1 MAEPIRIFIVED
13 EHRIARFLQMELE
26 HEGFQTA
33 TEENGR
39 RAFER
44 IIQEKY
50 DLVLLD
56 IMLPEM
62 DGLTICRQVRE
73 LSEVPIIMLTAKD
86 EVEDKVN
93 GLDIGADDYIT
104 KPFGLRELNARM
116 EAVLRRSHDDLV
128 PLYKRSV
135 FGDSDLVVDFDSRIV
150 LRKNL
155 PVELTPN
162 EYKIFVALIK
172 HPNKTFTR
180 EELIHM
186 ALGDDFEGYD
196 RTVDSHIKNLRQKIE
211 LDPKNPHYS
220 TTVHGVGY
228 KFGVQ

>member
-1 MAEPIRIFIVED
+1 MKESQTILLIDD
-13 EHRIARFLQMELE
+13 EVKIIEVVKSFLES
-26 HEGFQTA
+26 EGYRVITA
-33 TEENGR
+33 VNGEEGYRLFKEN
-39 RAFER
+39 
-44 IIQEKY
+44 IISM
-50 DLVLLD
+50 VLLD
-56 IMLPEM
+56 LMLPGMSGEEVCM
-62 DGLTICRQVRE
+62 KIRQSSR
-73 LSEVPIIMLTAKD
+73 VPIIMLTAKVTEAD
-86 EVEDKVN
+86 LVD
-93 GLDIGADDYIT
+93 GLDYGADDYIT

-155 PVELTPN
+155 PIELTPN

-211 LDPKNPHYS
+211 LDPKNPHYI